1 MTSRERRVEAIGQPT
16 AQALCLRT
24 MLGAP
29 GALKALPD
37 LGLVP
42 GGKGLPR
49 SERDR
54 TGAVPRPCQAVSGA
68 DSRLVK
74 LGFLSWGV
82 ASFCD
87 SNAGNLGAL
96 LGS

>member
-1 MTSRERRVEAIGQPT
+1 MRPLGSPLLRPSA
-16 AQALCLRT
+16 LRT
-24 MLGAP
+24 VLGTP

-42 GGKGLPR
+42 GGKGLPW
-49 SERDR
+49 SERDS

-74 LGFLSWGV
+74 LGFFSWGV
-82 ASFCD
+82 ASLCD

-96 LGS
+96 LGC